1 MMNLMAWFARGQC
14 LRHAEP
20 MFDRDE
26 TGAIFRC
33 PHCLHTWPR
42 FQSAAAVG
50 STPVPGATPV
60 PGTVR
65 VRRPSAKET
74 PLVRRPKRRRDAG
87 HGDREHLSRAPSRG
101 HG

>member
-65 VRRPSAKET
+65 VRRPSAKEN
-74 PLVRRPKRRRDAG
+74 PLVRRPNVVATLG
-87 HGDREHLSRAPSRG
+87 LVPGTI
-101 HG
+101 

>member
-1 MMNLMAWFARGQC
+1 MGNLMSWFVRGQC

-33 PHCLHTWPR
+33 PQCLHTWPR

-50 STPVPGATPV
+50 STPVPGAPPI

-65 VRRPSAKET
+65 VRRPRTKEN
-74 PLVRRPKRRRDAG
+74 PLVRRPNVVATLG
-87 HGDREHLSRAPSRG
+87 MVTGTI
-101 HG
+101 

>member
-1 MMNLMAWFARGQC
+1 MINLMSWFVEGQC

-33 PHCLHTWPR
+33 PQCLHTWPR

-50 STPVPGATPV
+50 TTPVPGGAPV

-65 VRRPSAKET
+65 VRRPHVKET
-74 PLVRRPKRRRDAG
+74 PLVRRPNAVAALG
-87 HGDREHLSRAPSRG
+87 MVTATI
-101 HG
+101 

>member
-1 MMNLMAWFARGQC
+1 MANLMSWFLRGQC

-20 MFDRDE
+20 MFDRDA

-33 PHCLHTWPR
+33 PRCMHTWPR

-65 VRRPSAKET
+65 IRRPNAKEN
-74 PLVRRPKRRRDAG
+74 PLVRRPNVVATLG
-87 HGDREHLSRAPSRG
+87 MVRG
-101 HG
+101 TI